1 MKRMSLLAVAAGSIL
16 LLNAEKRLG
25 QPMTLGQP
33 LSVDQVVSSAAS
45 SVGKTVQVK
54 GKVTEVC
61 QMAGCWM
68 QLAGTGSNAI
78 RISVKD
84 GDIVFPQSAVG
95 KTAIAEGKLQK
106 IELTREE
113 AVARARHEADERGTK
128 FSPASVK
135 AGMTFYQI
143 QGTGA
148 RVLE

>member
-1 MKRMSLLAVAAGSIL
+1 MKRMSLLAFTAGSIL
-16 LLNAEKRLG
+16 LLHAETRLG
-25 QPMTLGQP
+25 QPMALRQP
-33 LSVDQVVSSAAS
+33 LSVDQVVRSADS

-68 QLAGTGSNAI
+68 HLAGTGSNAI
-78 RISVKD
+78 RIKVNE

-106 IELTREE
+106 IELTREQ
-113 AVARARHEADERGTK
+113 AVERAKHEADERGIK

-135 AGMTFYQI
+135 AGTTYYQI

-148 RVLE
+148 LVLE